1 MLDWALIAIGFGI
14 GMAVAAPMGPVNIM
28 VIHRGVR
35 HGFMSAFIAGLGAV
49 VGDTLYA
56 AIAAFGITSVSD
68 LITGHLTLIK
78 IVGGLILIGFGL
90 SVIPREPH
98 PEEREEED
106 VRPSVLSAAVSS
118 FVMCV
123 TNPALLL
130 GFAAVF
136 SGLDEIGRAPDNYK
150 SAFELTL
157 GVLAGGIVWWFLLA
171 SVVARFRHRITVPWL
186 RSINVAAGIALTV
199 FGGLLLADVVLN
211 VF

>member
-1 MLDWALIAIGFGI
+1 MLDWALLAIGFGI
-14 GMAVAAPMGPVNIM
+14 GFAMAAPMGPINIM

-49 VGDTLYA
+49 AGDTLYA
-56 AIAAFGITSVSD
+56 AIAAFGITSASD

-78 IVGGLILIGFGL
+78 IVGGLLLIGFGL
-90 SVIPREPH
+90 SVVPRTPH
-98 PEEREEED
+98 PEEGVEED
-106 VRPSVLSAAVSS
+106 VRPSMFGAAVSS

-157 GVLAGGIVWWFLLA
+157 GVLTGGIVWWFLLA
-171 SVVARFRHRITVPWL
+171 STVARFRHRITVPWL
-186 RSINVAAGIALTV
+186 RSINIIAGVALMV
-199 FGGLLLADVVLN
+199 FGGLLLADVALN
-211 VF
+211 IF

>member
-14 GMAVAAPMGPVNIM
+14 GVAVAAPMGPVNIM

-35 HGFMSAFIAGLGAV
+35 HGFLSAFVAGLGAV
-49 VGDTLYA
+49 TGDTIFA

-78 IVGGLILIGFGL
+78 IIGGLLLIGFGL
-90 SVIPREPH
+90 SVMPRKPQ
-98 PEEREEED
+98 PDKGVEED
-106 VRPSVLSAAVSS
+106 VRPSMLGAAVQS

-150 SAFELTL
+150 SALELTF
-157 GVLAGGIVWWFLLA
+157 GVLAGGLLWWFLLA

-186 RSINVAAGIALTV
+186 RSINIIAGIALAI

-211 VF
+211 IF

>member
-49 VGDTLYA
+49 AGDTLYA
-56 AIAAFGITSVSD
+56 AIAAFGITSASD
-68 LITGHLTLIK
+68 LITDHLTLIK

-98 PEEREEED
+98 PEEGEEED
-106 VRPSVLSAAVSS
+106 VRPSMLSAAVSS

-171 SVVARFRHRITVPWL
+171 GVVARFRHRITVPWL

-199 FGGLLLADVVLN
+199 FGGLLLADVVRN